1 MKKNNEKKVLMM
13 KNDKNNEYL
22 KIIEVT
28 DEKKNQISEYLINY
42 HADNHMIEK
51 SDYYNNKYKNE

>member
-28 DEKKNQISEYLINY
+28 DEKKIKFQNI
-42 HADNHMIEK
+42 
-51 SDYYNNKYKNE
+51 